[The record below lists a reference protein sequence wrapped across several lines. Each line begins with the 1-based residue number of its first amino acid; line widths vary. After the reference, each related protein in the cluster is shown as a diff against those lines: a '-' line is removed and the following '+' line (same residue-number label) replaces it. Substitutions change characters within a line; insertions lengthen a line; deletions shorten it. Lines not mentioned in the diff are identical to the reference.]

1 MTKPVGIKRM
11 SVGSNAV
18 ELREVRLQVEAVKKD
33 VAVAV
38 AHLTAMAETMTELR
52 VCLKGEDGLT
62 KRVIILWDRQERA
75 TRMLMWVGGIAMTAL
90 ATSAA
95 KLLIQ

>member
-1 MTKPVGIKRM
+1 MTKLTGVKRM
-11 SVGSNAV
+11 STNTAD
-18 ELREVRLQVEAVKKD
+18 LREVRLQIEGVKKD
-33 VAVAV
+33 IAVAV
-38 AHLTAMAETMTELR
+38 AHLTAMSETMSELR
-52 VCLKGEDGLT
+52 MCLKGEDGLT

-95 KLLIQ
+95 KFLVQ